1 MEKSTAPKS
10 STAKKLVAPIQIN
23 KRSEALAKM
32 ELLAA
37 NGNSS
42 TSAAIRT
49 AASSAAKVNEV
60 SIAALSPRVNRASIV
75 VPKMRRTIT
84 TLAKVN
90 KQAPKGS

>member
-37 NGNSS
+37 NANSS

-84 TLAKVN
+84 TVAKVN